1 MMDLNSKTIGQL
13 RADIEHV
20 EESIKTISDWK
31 QHAHDNQIIITQD
44 CRVVE
49 LRAETALGMEI
60 CDTVLQN
67 LSREHRKLYCRIE
80 ELYQGELL

>member
-20 EESIKTISDWK
+20 EESIKIISDWK
-31 QHAHDNQIIITQD
+31 QHTHDNQIIITQD

-49 LRAETALGMEI
+49 LRVETALGLEI
-60 CDTVLQN
+60 CDTVLQD

>member
-1 MMDLNSKTIGQL
+1 MTDINSNTIAQL
-13 RADIEHV
+13 RAKIENI
-20 EESIKTISDWK
+20 EQSIRVISDWK
-31 QHAHDNQIIITQD
+31 KHAHDNQIIITQD